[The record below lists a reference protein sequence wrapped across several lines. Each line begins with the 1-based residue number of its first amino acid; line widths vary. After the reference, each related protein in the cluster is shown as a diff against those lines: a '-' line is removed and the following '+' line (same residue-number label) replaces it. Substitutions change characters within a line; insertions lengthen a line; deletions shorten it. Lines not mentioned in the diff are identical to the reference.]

1 VGDKLPSVLAKI
13 FMFANRILKI
23 KERQKKNEVK
33 GKRNGEGGRS
43 NFTLRNAPQPEISD
57 LPSKT

>member
-23 KERQKKNEVK
+23 EERQKNNEVK
-33 GKRNGEGGRS
+33 GRRGMERMEG
-43 NFTLRNAPQPEISD
+43 AI
-57 LPSKT
+57 LP

>member
-1 VGDKLPSVLAKI
+1 LTKDKY
-13 FMFANRILKI
+13 
-23 KERQKKNEVK
+23 NEVK
-33 GKRNGEGGRS
+33 RKSDREDGRS